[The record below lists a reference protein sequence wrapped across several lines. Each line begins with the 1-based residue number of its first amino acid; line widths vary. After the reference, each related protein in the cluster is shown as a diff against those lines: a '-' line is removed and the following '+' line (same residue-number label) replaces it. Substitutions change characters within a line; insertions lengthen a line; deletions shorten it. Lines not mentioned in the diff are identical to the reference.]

1 MRPVRFQNQPGR
13 PGSFCARACGVMAL
27 HAAWVRA
34 PEGRL
39 APTEQAKLWGLRWAL
54 RKLKQDDKQYGWMA
68 AQVKVN
74 GTGDKLGKDNPSG
87 DVVRKFFQRVDEMGK
102 SWHPG
107 KKSQSVG
114 RPKDMTEAKA
124 GTLECTATLGVLG
137 SRAFQMAKGFAQV
150 LVYKDGFAC

>member
-1 MRPVRFQNQPGR
+1 M
-13 PGSFCARACGVMAL
+13 
-27 HAAWVRA
+27 
-34 PEGRL
+34 
-39 APTEQAKLWGLRWAL
+39 

-87 DVVRKFFQRVDEMGK
+87 DVVRKFFQRVDEMSK

-124 GTLECTATLGVLG
+124 GTLVNSAMRIKRKWVSLSHATKICSPSVQPLPGTSLPEN
-137 SRAFQMAKGFAQV
+137 RFAGP
-150 LVYKDGFAC
+150 L